1 MTTHKVSVGNIGY
14 TLDHQIDLRI
24 YLNPKFLMITLG
36 PEELM
41 KKHLNLE
48 RDIHTLQTEPPVITR
63 KKPQNFHSCFRCLK
77 QKKQNITNK
86 FKLFF
91 SL

>member
-1 MTTHKVSVGNIGY
+1 MTTHEGGLSVGSIGD

-41 KKHLNLE
+41 KKHLNLG
-48 RDIHTLQTEPPVITR
+48 RDIHTLQTATSH
-63 KKPQNFHSCFRCLK
+63 KKK
-77 QKKQNITNK
+77 TQK
-86 FKLFF
+86 F
-91 SL
+91 S

>member
-1 MTTHKVSVGNIGY
+1 MTTHKVSVRNIGY

-24 YLNPKFLMITLG
+24 YLNPKFLMITFG

-63 KKPQNFHSCFRCLK
+63 KKPKIFIVASDF
-77 QKKQNITNK
+77 
-86 FKLFF
+86 
-91 SL
+91 